1 MVLDKIKK
9 NIYEYLQSIGV
20 KITFDDVKIQRTQSC
35 FTGDFTF
42 VLFDL
47 SKKYNLEIEKLGN
60 GLGNYLK
67 NNSVIKNFNLI
78 KGFLNMSLG
87 DKNIFHIFEN
97 IFKDKNFL
105 HFEKKNKS
113 VLVEYS
119 SPNTNKPLHLGHLRN
134 NFLGYA
140 VCEILKA
147 VGYNVKAVTL
157 INDRGIHICKSMVA
171 YLKIGGK
178 KTPDSENIKGDHFVG
193 DYYVAFEKIFKKQK
207 EELKI
212 KDDKDVPILQEAQE
226 MLQKWE
232 QHDLKVLNLWKK
244 LNSWVLKGFEETYKK
259 IGISFDKTYFESE
272 TYLLGKEIINEG
284 LSKGIFFKKED
295 GSVWIDLKD
304 VNLDEKLLLR
314 GNGTS
319 VYITQDLG
327 TAELRYSEFHPEKM
341 IYVVGDEQEYHFNV
355 LKSILKKLGRIY
367 ANEIYHLSYGMIS
380 LPSGKMKSREGTVV
394 DADELIAEMVAKAE
408 EAALNSGKLMDL
420 NKNDRHT
427 YCEKI
432 GLAALKFY
440 LLKVTPQKS
449 FTFDPNKSIDFQ
461 GDTGTFILYTYVRIC
476 SIFRKNNKTFDEDS
490 DIDSY
495 SFSDEEK
502 NIILTI
508 NEYRRILQES
518 AETLNPSI
526 LAQYVLALSKT
537 YNKFYDFCNILKET
551 DINKKKIRL
560 MITKIT
566 ADILKQGLQI
576 LGIELVE
583 KM

>member
-1 MVLDKIKK
+1 MAEDIIVIIDRI
-9 NIYEYLQSIGV
+9 ES
-20 KITFDDVKIQRTQSC
+20 
-35 FTGDFTF
+35 DF
-42 VLFDL
+42 
-47 SKKYNLEIEKLGN
+47 
-60 GLGNYLK
+60 
-67 NNSVIKNFNLI
+67 
-78 KGFLNMSLG
+78 
-87 DKNIFHIFEN
+87 
-97 IFKDKNFL
+97 
-105 HFEKKNKS
+105 
-113 VLVEYS
+113 
-119 SPNTNKPLHLGHLRN
+119 
-134 NFLGYA
+134 A

-147 VGYNVKAVTL
+147 VGYDVKAVTL

-232 QHDLKVLNLWKK
+232 QHDRKVLNLWKK
-244 LNSWVLKGFEETYKK
+244 MNSWVLKGFEETYKK

-420 NKNDRHT
+420 NKNDRYT

-476 SIFRKNNKTFDEDS
+476 SIFRKNNKTIDENS
-490 DIDSY
+490 DIDIY

-537 YNKFYDFCNILKET
+537 SI
-551 DINKKKIRL
+551 
-560 MITKIT
+560 
-566 ADILKQGLQI
+566 
-576 LGIELVE
+576 
-583 KM
+583 

>member
-1 MVLDKIKK
+1 MILYKIKK
-9 NIYEYLQSIGV
+9 SIYEYLQDVGI
-20 KITFDDVKIQRTQSC
+20 KISFEDVKLERTQNC
-35 FTGDFTF
+35 FPGDFTF
-42 VLFDL
+42 VLFVL
-47 SKKYNLEIEKLGN
+47 SKEYNLKIEKLGN
-60 GLGNYLK
+60 DLGNYLIK
-67 NNSVIKNFNLI
+67 KDVIEKFNLI
-78 KGFLNMSLG
+78 KGFFNMSLG
-87 DKNIFHIFEN
+87 DKNIFLILDN
-97 IFKDKNFL
+97 IVKDENFL
-105 HFEKKNKS
+105 KFEKKNKT

-134 NFLGYA
+134 NFLGFSL
-140 VCEILKA
+140 CEILKA
-147 VGYNVKAVTL
+147 VGYNVKAVSL

-171 YLKIGGK
+171 YLKAGEN
-178 KTPDSENIKGDHFVG
+178 KTPNSENIKGDHFVG
-193 DYYVAFEKIFKKQK
+193 DFYVEFEKIFKKQK
-207 EELKI
+207 ENLKI
-212 KDDKDVPILQEAQE
+212 NDDKEVPIMQEAQKI
-226 MLQKWE
+226 LQKWE
-232 QHDLKVLNLWKK
+232 QHDPRVLNLWKK
-244 LNSWVLKGFEETYKK
+244 MNFWVLKGFEETYKK

-284 LSKGIFFKKED
+284 LRKGIFFKKED
-295 GSVWIDLKD
+295 GSVWVSLEEF
-304 VNLDEKLLLR
+304 NLDEKLLLR

-327 TAELRYSEFHPEKM
+327 TAELRYSEFLPEKM

-355 LKSILKKLGRIY
+355 LKNILKKLRRKY

-380 LPSGKMKSREGTVV
+380 LPSGRMKSREGTVV
-394 DADELIAEMVAKAE
+394 DADDLISEMILKAE
-408 EAALNSGKLMDL
+408 DVANNNGKLKEL
-420 NKNDRHT
+420 NDKERHI

-432 GLAALKFY
+432 GLAALKFF
-440 LLKVTPQKS
+440 LLKVNPQKR

-461 GDTGTFILYTYVRIC
+461 GDTGIFILYTYVRIC
-476 SIFRKNNKTFDEDS
+476 SIFRKNNEIINRNDNIFG
-490 DIDSY
+490 Y

-526 LAQYVLALSKT
+526 LAQYILNLSKT
-537 YNKFYDFCNILKET
+537 FNRFYDCCNILKET

-566 ADILKQGLQI
+566 ADILKQGLKI
-576 LGIELVE
+576 LGIDVVE